1 MDVTGGAA
9 LREVETPRPARV
21 EPPAEP
27 AGRLTSLDV
36 FRGATMLFAIG
47 VLVALLVYVVKWRVA
62 PASGPDNVLVFA
74 LVGGAIGCAAAVVR
88 DCRERG

>member
-1 MDVTGGAA
+1 MPLESIKGEPRGAA
-9 LREVETPRPARV
+9 
-21 EPPAEP
+21 
-27 AGRLTSLDV
+27 
-36 FRGATMLFAIG
+36 MLFAIG
-47 VLVALLVYVVKWRVA
+47 VLVALIVYAVKWRVA